1 MPEPTPSHRFDCR
14 LVWTGATRGPT
25 ASYDT
30 YSRECRVDF
39 PGKPSL
45 KMSSAPVFRGDP
57 ALHDPEDLLV
67 AALSVCHFLSYA
79 ALCARAGIH
88 VVAYEDDASGV
99 MERVGRSFKF
109 TDVLLKPRV
118 TLAAGSDAEKARALH
133 EEAHATCFIASSVN
147 FPVRHE
153 VSVSVMA
160 PV

>member
-1 MPEPTPSHRFDCR
+1 MPAPTPSHRFDCR

-25 ASYDT
+25 VSYDT

-57 ALHDPEDLLV
+57 VIHDPEDLLV

-88 VVAYEDDASGV
+88 VVAYEDDASAV
-99 MERVGRSFKF
+99 MERVGRVFKF
-109 TDVLLKPRV
+109 TDALLKPRV
-118 TLAAGSDAEKARALH
+118 TLAAGSDPEKARALH
-133 EEAHATCFIASSVN
+133 EEAHATCFIAASVN